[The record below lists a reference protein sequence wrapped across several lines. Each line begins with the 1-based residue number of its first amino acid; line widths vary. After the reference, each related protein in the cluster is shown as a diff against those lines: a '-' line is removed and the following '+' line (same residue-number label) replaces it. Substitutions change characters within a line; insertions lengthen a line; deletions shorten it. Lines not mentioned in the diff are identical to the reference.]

1 MSSSSEEIHIASHVF
16 SAKKESSCIKTTF
29 LYLKNL
35 QLQPQGRRRRKKEKV
50 GKHAALEPD
59 SPRHFFCDDARLDPP
74 HLGFKTRIFFLRLGS
89 ASLCLPRGRRSN
101 GRSNIFP
108 PFPKSFF
115 PRPFS
120 ELGQARHGW
129 KFDKQILNSYIPITV
144 LEILRSKNQW
154 HFFCEVH

>member
-16 SAKKESSCIKTTF
+16 SAKKEKFFYKSNFPLPK
-29 LYLKNL
+29 KNL
-35 QLQPQGRRRRKKEKV
+35 QLHLQGRRRRKKEKV
-50 GKHAALEPD
+50 GTHAALEPD

-89 ASLCLPRGRRSN
+89 ASLCLPRGRRRN

-115 PRPFS
+115 PRPFF
-120 ELGQARHGW
+120 ELGQARHG
-129 KFDKQILNSYIPITV
+129 
-144 LEILRSKNQW
+144 
-154 HFFCEVH
+154 